1 MTELFKAPVTPA
13 EQARDELLGALVG
26 LARAATSE
34 PKTADTDEVL
44 NAGLCLAAQPDV
56 SEEKLRRTL
65 AIVRT
70 EKQRVAPNCASCAM
84 PCGNTADY
92 DLTLLW
98 HAPEPILNLKL
109 QMLSAAAALAQKR
122 PSGDAQTAVYQV
134 LFTLAENWDEELL
147 LPVVQKAQKLCA
159 E

>member
-1 MTELFKAPVTPA
+1 
-13 EQARDELLGALVG
+13 
-26 LARAATSE
+26 
-34 PKTADTDEVL
+34 
-44 NAGLCLAAQPDV
+44 
-56 SEEKLRRTL
+56 
-65 AIVRT
+65 
-70 EKQRVAPNCASCAM
+70 M

>member
-26 LARAATSE
+26 LARAAASE

-44 NAGLCLAAQPDV
+44 NAGLCRAAQPDA
-56 SEEKLRRTL
+56 SEEKLRRML
-65 AIVRT
+65 AIVRA

-98 HAPEPILNLKL
+98 NAPEPILSLKL
-109 QMLSAAAALAQKR
+109 QMLSAAAALARKR